1 MSDKE
6 KAISE
11 IEGFFKTRVFLRDLE
26 GILNNAPS
34 TLIGVDN
41 VSNKSLRDN
50 GVETLRDLANLTP
63 SNPPDI
69 VQIPPNILVKWINIA
84 ILIKKSILGQIKE
97 EKKVLMVGLDNVGK
111 TSLLNVMKR
120 NFSTLRDI
128 LPTKGVQRETLHF
141 FGYPIISWDLGGQVQ
156 FRENWYFEKPEL
168 YFSEANLM
176 IYVIDVQDRSRFGE
190 AGGYLNRILDILE
203 NLGEKTPVLIALNKS
218 DPDVINTPT
227 WEENVKYIGDL
238 INPIL
243 EQYGFTYDYS
253 LTSIFQTETVIH
265 MFSNALKKFSET
277 SEIIRYII
285 NDYGESIN
293 AQSLGLISTEGL
305 IFGTYGRK
313 ENDRDILNDTAITLL
328 TLDGFYKSKGL
339 IPETSIIYELPNNNL
354 VIRGERLFEYSSE
367 NIPVYLWVLSKQTE
381 ILGDRLEMI
390 KKELFPLVKLFM

>member
-1 MSDKE
+1 MSGKE
-6 KAISE
+6 KVLSE

-34 TLIGVDN
+34 TLIGIDN

-50 GVETLRDLANLTP
+50 GIETLRDLSNLTP
-63 SNPPDI
+63 DNPPNI
-69 VQIPPNILVKWINIA
+69 VQIPPNMLIKWINIA
-84 ILIKKSILGQIKE
+84 LLVKKAILGQIKE
-97 EKKVLMVGLDNVGK
+97 EKKVIMVGLDNVGK

-128 LPTKGVQRETLHF
+128 LPTKGVQRETMHF

-176 IYVIDVQDRSRFGE
+176 IYVIDVQDRDRFGE

-253 LTSIFQTETVIH
+253 LTSIFQTDTVIQ

-285 NDYGESIN
+285 DDYGASIN
-293 AQSLGLISTEGL
+293 AKALSLISTEGL
-305 IFGTYGRK
+305 VFGSYGK
-313 ENDRDILNDTAITLL
+313 SEDEKDILNDTAITLL
-328 TLDGFYKSKGL
+328 YLDGFYKSKDL
-339 IPETSIIYELPNNNL
+339 VPEDTII
-354 VIRGERLFEYSSE
+354 
-367 NIPVYLWVLSKQTE
+367 
-381 ILGDRLEMI
+381 
-390 KKELFPLVKLFM
+390 